1 MTEAKAAELQ
11 TLRSGSRVLGISA
24 DVRDYSTLVAAVERT
39 VKELGRLDY
48 VMCVCSPW
56 HLGRKWTAV
65 NRADGRIV
73 AEQPAIS

>member
-24 DVRDYSTLVAAVERT
+24 DVRDYSALVAVVERT

-48 VMCVCSPW
+48 VMCVRSR
-56 HLGRKWTAV
+56 GRSRQMLT
-65 NRADGRIV
+65 GGMG
-73 AEQPAIS
+73 E